1 MPKEINLI
9 EMEAEPVVKEK
20 QMTLPGVM
28 ETLQIQEEK
37 RGLNRQLRSHIKR
50 IIEAC
55 LFASAEPLTFQKL
68 LDITEEVQHLKPSQL
83 RDIIED
89 LQEEYLSQGRA
100 FRLYEIAE
108 GYLLRTCEEYGRYI
122 EKIGISKRQEKL
134 SQPSLEVLA
143 IIAFKGPITRPQID
157 QIRGVDSSGVIQ
169 NLLER
174 TLIEPSG
181 KLEAPGRPTLFR
193 ITPHFL
199 KHFGLKDI
207 QDLSK
212 QI

>member
-1 MPKEINLI
+1 M
-9 EMEAEPVVKEK
+9 
-20 QMTLPGVM
+20 
-28 ETLQIQEEK
+28 
-37 RGLNRQLRSHIKR
+37 
-50 IIEAC
+50 
-55 LFASAEPLTFQKL
+55 
-68 LDITEEVQHLKPSQL
+68 
-83 RDIIED
+83 
-89 LQEEYLSQGRA
+89 
-100 FRLYEIAE
+100 
-108 GYLLRTCEEYGRYI
+108 
-122 EKIGISKRQEKL
+122 
-134 SQPSLEVLA
+134 LA

-174 TLIEPSG
+174 TLIEPAG

-212 QI
+212 TLIATL